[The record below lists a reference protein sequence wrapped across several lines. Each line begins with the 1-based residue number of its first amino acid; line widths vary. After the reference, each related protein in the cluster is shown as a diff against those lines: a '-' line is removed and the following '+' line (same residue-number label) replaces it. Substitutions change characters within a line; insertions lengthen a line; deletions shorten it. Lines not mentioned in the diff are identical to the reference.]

1 MDPEDLEADERTTL
15 LQRIELHRADV
26 AASLDDLTEE
36 QARRR
41 LVASR
46 TTVLG
51 LVKHLTF
58 VERVWFT
65 EALLDRPR
73 TTLGLPADAQES
85 FELTDDDTIASVR
98 AGYLAAVADSREHL
112 SAFALDDV
120 VTGNPRRPRVS
131 VRWVLVHCLSEVAQH
146 CGHLDILREQLL
158 AGEQPG

>member
-1 MDPEDLEADERTTL
+1 MEPEDLEADERTTL
-15 LQRIELHRADV
+15 LQRLDLHRSAV
-26 AASLDDLTEE
+26 AAALDDLTEE

-65 EALLDRPR
+65 ETLVDRPR

-85 FELTDDDTIASVR
+85 FELADDDTIASVR
-98 AGYLAAVADSREHL
+98 AGYLAAVAEAREHL
-112 SAFALDDV
+112 TAFALDDV
-120 VTGNPRRPRVS
+120 VTGNLRRPRVS
-131 VRWVLVHCLSEVAQH
+131 VRWVLVHCVSEVAQH

-158 AGEQPG
+158 AEEAD

>member
-1 MDPEDLEADERTTL
+1 MASGAFEADERTVL
-15 LQRIELHRADV
+15 LQRLDHHRAMV
-26 AASLDDLTEE
+26 AAALDDLTEE

-41 LVASR
+41 LVPSR

-73 TTLGLPADAQES
+73 TSLGLPAVADETFDLAPE
-85 FELTDDDTIASVR
+85 DTVASVR
-98 AGYLAAVADSREHL
+98 AGHQAAVEESRAHL

-120 VTGNPRRPRVS
+120 ATGNPRHPRVS
-131 VRWVLVHCLSEVAQH
+131 VRWILVHCISEMAQH

-158 AGEQPG
+158 AEDAPD

>member
-1 MDPEDLEADERTTL
+1 MEPEDLEADERTTL
-15 LQRIELHRADV
+15 LQRLDLHRSAV
-26 AASLDDLTEE
+26 AAALDDLTEE

-65 EALLDRPR
+65 ETLLDRPR

-85 FELTDDDTIASVR
+85 FELADDDTIASVR
-98 AGYLAAVADSREHL
+98 AGYLAAVAEAREHL
-112 SAFALDDV
+112 TAFALDDV
-120 VTGNPRRPRVS
+120 VTGNLRRPRVS
-131 VRWVLVHCLSEVAQH
+131 VRWVLVHCVSEVAQH

-158 AGEQPG
+158 AEEAG